1 MRHIRLGALFGIP
14 ILIHPLWFVIFGL
27 TTYILATEVYPS
39 ALVDNGTATHVVL
52 AVASALLFFASIL
65 LHELAH
71 SLVARI
77 YAIPVKSITLF
88 LFGGVAQITRE
99 ATKPLNELLM
109 ALAGPATSLLLALL
123 FFGAWQLTGG
133 GTHRPFEVMLI
144 WLGLMN
150 GVLAVFNM
158 LPAFPMDGGRVFRS
172 AVWLVS
178 GSYHRATSVAAW
190 TGRGFGWAMMGIG
203 FVWLIGLETFIT
215 GTPINGA
222 WLILIGLFLENAARQ
237 GLAQNRF
244 VEALGK
250 YRAGDLMVSD
260 PPVVDG
266 TVSIGALARGVLELN
281 PRVCYFVES
290 EGKLAG
296 IISAYQM
303 RQVPEAMW
311 DATTAAQA
319 MVPSARLRATS
330 PDERASDVLIEME
343 TEELQHMPV
352 VADGRVVGVISR
364 DRLVGVLRQAGLLP
378 A

>member
-14 ILIHPLWFVIFGL
+14 ILIHPLWFIIFGL
-27 TTYILATEVYPS
+27 TTLILAREVYPS
-39 ALVDNGTATHVVL
+39 ALEDDGTATHVTL
-52 AVASALLFFASIL
+52 ALASAVLFFASIL

-71 SLVARI
+71 SLVARV

-88 LFGGVAQITRE
+88 LFGGVAQITRD

-109 ALAGPATSLLLALL
+109 ALAGPATSMLLALA
-123 FFGAWQLTGG
+123 FFAIWALTGG
-133 GTHRPFEVMLI
+133 ATDRPLEVMLI

-190 TGRGFGWAMMGIG
+190 TGRGFAWAMMTLG
-203 FVWLIGLETFIT
+203 FLWLLGFDTYVT
-215 GTPINGA
+215 GTPVNGG
-222 WLILIGLFLENAARQ
+222 WMILIGLFLENAARQ
-237 GLAQNRF
+237 SLAQNRF

-250 YRAGDLMVSD
+250 YRAGDLMVSN
-260 PPVVDG
+260 PPVVEG
-266 TVSIGALARGVLELN
+266 NVSVAALARGVLELN
-281 PRVCYFVES
+281 PRVCYFVERD
-290 EGKLAG
+290 GKLAG

-303 RQVPEAMW
+303 RAVPEAMW

-319 MVPSARLRATS
+319 MVPSERLHATS
-330 PDERASDVLIEME
+330 PDDRASDVLMAME
-343 TEELQHMPV
+343 TEELLHMPV
-352 VADGRVVGVISR
+352 VSDGRVVGVISR
-364 DRLVGVLRQAGLLP
+364 DRLISVLRQSGLVP

>member
-14 ILIHPLWFVIFGL
+14 ILIHPLWFIIFGL
-27 TTYILATEVYPS
+27 TTYILAREVYPS
-39 ALVDNGTATHVVL
+39 ALVNNGTATHVIL
-52 AVASALLFFASIL
+52 AVASALMFFASIL

-71 SLVARI
+71 SLVARL

-109 ALAGPATSLLLALL
+109 ALAGPATSLLLALA
-123 FFGAWQLTGG
+123 FFGSWMLTGG
-133 GTHRPFEVMLI
+133 GTHAPLEVMLI

-190 TGRGFGWAMMGIG
+190 TGRGFAWSMMTLG
-203 FVWLIGLETFIT
+203 FLWLIGLETFIT
-215 GTPINGA
+215 GSPINGA
-222 WLILIGLFLENAARQ
+222 WLILIGLFLETAARQ

-244 VEALGK
+244 IETLGK

-260 PPVVDG
+260 PPVVEG
-266 TVSIGALARGVLELN
+266 NVNIGALARGVLELN
-281 PRVCYFVES
+281 PRICYFVEA

-296 IISAYQM
+296 IISSYQM
-303 RQVPEAMW
+303 RAIPEVMW

-319 MVPSARLRATS
+319 MVPSERLRVTS
-330 PDERASDVLIEME
+330 PEERASDVLMEME
-343 TEELQHMPV
+343 TEELLHMPV

-364 DRLVGVLRQAGLLP
+364 DRLVSVLQQAGLVS

>member
-14 ILIHPLWFVIFGL
+14 ILIHPLWFIIFGV
-27 TTYILATEVYPS
+27 TTFILATEVYPS
-39 ALVDNGTATHVVL
+39 ALEEHGTATHVTL
-52 AVASALLFFASIL
+52 ALSSAVLFFASIL

-71 SLVARI
+71 SLVARV

-109 ALAGPATSLLLALL
+109 ALAGPATSLLLAVVFL
-123 FFGAWQLTGG
+123 GAWIVSGG
-133 GTHRPFEVMLI
+133 GSERPLEVMLI

-190 TGRGFGWAMMGIG
+190 TGRGFAWAMMGIG
-203 FVWLIGLETFIT
+203 FLWFVGLDTYVT
-215 GTPINGA
+215 GTPINGG
-222 WLILIGLFLENAARQ
+222 WMILIGLFLENAARQ

-244 VEALGK
+244 IEALEK

-260 PPVVDG
+260 PPVVEGD
-266 TVSIGALARGVLELN
+266 VSVGALARGVLELN
-281 PRVCYFVES
+281 PRVCYFVER

-303 RQVPEAMW
+303 REVPEAMW

-319 MVPSARLRATS
+319 MVPSERLRAAS
-330 PDERASDVLIEME
+330 LDERASDVLMEME
-343 TEELQHMPV
+343 TEELLHMPV
-352 VADGRVVGVISR
+352 VSEGRVVGVISR
-364 DRLVGVLRQAGLLP
+364 DRIVAVLRQSGLLP